1 MNQELKDLL
10 KNLERYKNFTLL
22 EDAVAFNEFFA
33 GKDIPVV
40 QIHDATTIGSDHDDI
55 LGFCGVF
62 AWENNK
68 IQALD
73 GDSYTADMQM
83 IGYNWFEADGRKC
96 LDILVT
102 PGSW

>member
-1 MNQELKDLL
+1 MNRELKDLL
-10 KNLERYKNFTLL
+10 KNLERYKDFTLL
-22 EDAVAFNEFFA
+22 DEAVAFNKFFA
-33 GKDIPVV
+33 DEDIPMV
-40 QIHDATTIGSDHDDI
+40 QIHDTTTIGSDHDDI

-62 AWENNK
+62 TWKNNK

-73 GDSYTADMQM
+73 GDTYTTDMQV
-83 IGYNWFEADGRKC
+83 IGYNWFGSDGHKF